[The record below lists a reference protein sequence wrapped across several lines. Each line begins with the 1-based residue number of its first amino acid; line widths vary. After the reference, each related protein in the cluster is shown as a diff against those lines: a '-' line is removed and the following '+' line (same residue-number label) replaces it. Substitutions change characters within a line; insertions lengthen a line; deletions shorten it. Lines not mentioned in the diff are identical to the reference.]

1 MQRYNSKAFELET
14 SQKRAKTNDNNYNI
28 DDTKK
33 VVFAKGGKQ
42 RVKPCPGWRVFW
54 HTSTHCNIVLLYW
67 KIAKLSSKGKTVFK
81 FLKWGT
87 WGSRA
92 KVAIYQHSNLH
103 QAWASP
109 SPFCHMYLINIQIN
123 KGRIIYNN
131 NLTFLVDKVCRGC
144 LAPAGKVFDAHHK
157 IYGESCSKSGTQ
169 TTLHSSSRSSR
180 VIVSSSAICL
190 LMKWITHS
198 SRSGSSHCLAK
209 SRRHRAEANT
219 QSLVMRP
226 SS

>member
-14 SQKRAKTNDNNYNI
+14 SQKRANTNDNNYNI

-131 NLTFLVDKVCRGC
+131 NLTFWSTRCVEDVWLLQVRYLTLIIKSTVSLVPRVVPKLPYTPAVGHHESLC
-144 LAPAGKVFDAHHK
+144 LAVPSA
-157 IYGESCSKSGTQ
+157 SWWSG
-169 TTLHSSSRSSR
+169 
-180 VIVSSSAICL
+180 
-190 LMKWITHS
+190 
-198 SRSGSSHCLAK
+198 
-209 SRRHRAEANT
+209 
-219 QSLVMRP
+219 
-226 SS
+226 